1 MMPTSITKPIR
12 LMTETLIPAISSA
25 RKPPVKA
32 SGIVNMTMNGD
43 FRLWNWATM
52 MKYTSSTPSRSISIT
67 CFIAVMICSFSP
79 LNS

>member
-1 MMPTSITKPIR
+1 
-12 LMTETLIPAISSA
+12 MTETLIPAISSA

-32 SGIVNMTMNGD
+32 SGIVKMSMKGD
-43 FRLWNWATM
+43 YRRWNCATM
-52 MKYTSSTPSRSISIT
+52 MNYTSSTPSTSISIT